1 MEEEGERDIVTAFR
15 EYCFD
20 KSEKRTKACA
30 KRPGADATQG
40 NEGIRRLIA
49 GVLLFEGNQST
60 RRGRDDSKHSKVRVY
75 RPLIGRV
82 SNLAHV

>member
-20 KSEKRTKACA
+20 KSEKRAKACA

-49 GVLLFEGNQST
+49 GYYYSREINRLGVAGTTANT
-60 RRGRDDSKHSKVRVY
+60 RKCAF
-75 RPLIGRV
+75 IGR
-82 SNLAHV
+82 